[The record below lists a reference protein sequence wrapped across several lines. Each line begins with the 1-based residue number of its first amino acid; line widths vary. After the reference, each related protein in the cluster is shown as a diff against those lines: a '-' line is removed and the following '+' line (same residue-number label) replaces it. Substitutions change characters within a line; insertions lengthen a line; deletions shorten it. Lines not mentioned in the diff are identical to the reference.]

1 MRISKDP
8 IAHSLF
14 LCLVGL
20 ILIIAAITN
29 WATIVD
35 GNPIFNKYSESTR
48 RLIYGGIGLLLLI
61 IFGIDVLKFIFPT

>member
-1 MRISKDP
+1 MLVSKDP

-29 WATIVD
+29 WATIVE
-35 GNPIFNKYSESTR
+35 GNPIFNKYPERNR
-48 RLIYGGIGLLLLI
+48 RLIYGGIGLSLLI
-61 IFGIDVLKFIFPT
+61 IFGIDVLEFIFPT